1 MWGRFAVTL
10 GTLDIDR
17 QNMGRRT
24 ETPVYWV
31 TFTPYVGASCGSQ
44 PREEIVGDEP
54 LFERLLNMQPATLPL
69 AWRTQRVREWM
80 SEIQSTGH
88 LLLEDFRISEE
99 EWKVLQPHSDKIVTF
114 RRNHP

>member
-1 MWGRFAVTL
+1 MAC

-31 TFTPYVGASCGSQ
+31 TFTPYVGAQCGSQ
-44 PREEIVGDEP
+44 PRHEIAGDEL
-54 LFERLLNMQPATLPL
+54 LFESLLSLQPTTLPL

-88 LLLEDFRISEE
+88 LLLEDFRITEE
-99 EWKVLQPHSDKIVTF
+99 DWKALRPESGKVVTF
-114 RRNHP
+114 RRNRP